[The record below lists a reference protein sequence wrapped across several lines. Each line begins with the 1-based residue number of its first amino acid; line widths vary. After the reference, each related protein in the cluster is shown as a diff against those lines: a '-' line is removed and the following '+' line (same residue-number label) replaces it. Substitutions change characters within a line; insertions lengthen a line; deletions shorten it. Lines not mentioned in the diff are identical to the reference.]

1 MAKDNE
7 GIWIECTSIYQSLG
21 LATPHLRSKE
31 GERGERRKRER
42 EKERKGKKR
51 KGEKIERWI
60 EERKRK
66 TEKLKA
72 KKGV

>member
-1 MAKDNE
+1 MDRVHIHLQII
-7 GIWIECTSIYQSLG
+7 GTCHPSLEKQRG
-21 LATPHLRSKE
+21 KE
-31 GERGERRKRER
+31 ENVTERD
-42 EKERKGKKR
+42 KERKGKKR

-72 KKGV
+72 ERGFEVNVYYGG

>member
-42 EKERKGKKR
+42 KRKGKKR
-51 KGEKIERWI
+51 KE
-60 EERKRK
+60 
-66 TEKLKA
+66 
-72 KKGV
+72 KKGRKDREVDRRKKKKAYG

>member
-1 MAKDNE
+1 MK
-7 GIWIECTSIYQSLG
+7 
-21 LATPHLRSKE
+21 
-31 GERGERRKRER
+31 ER
-42 EKERKGKKR
+42 EKETKRKKR

-72 KKGV
+72 QRGFEVNVYYGG

>member
-1 MAKDNE
+1 MDRVH
-7 GIWIECTSIYQSLG
+7 IHLPIMG

-31 GERGERRKRER
+31 GERG
-42 EKERKGKKR
+42 ERKGKKR

>member
-1 MAKDNE
+1 MK
-7 GIWIECTSIYQSLG
+7 
-21 LATPHLRSKE
+21 
-31 GERGERRKRER
+31 ER

-72 KKGV
+72 QRGFEVNVYYGG